1 MSEERPSSSGV
12 NPLTGTFVESWRG
25 RLTSYERAR
34 IISARALQL
43 AMGAAPLIDISSA
56 GLEGASSLR
65 IAEEEFNNNL
75 LPISIRRRFPN
86 GKVELVSIM
95 SLNKKD

>member
-1 MSEERPSSSGV
+1 MSQDEAPGI
-12 NPLTGTFVESWRG
+12 NPLTQVYVGSWRD

-43 AMGAAPLIDISSA
+43 AMGASPLIDVSSA

-65 IAEEEFNNNL
+65 IAEEEFRSNL
-75 LPISIRRRFPN
+75 LPISVRRRFPN
-86 GKVELVSIM
+86 GKVELISVMKLS
-95 SLNKKD
+95 SKKP